1 MSDTK
6 EYCEQ
11 VNEYNERVA
20 SKSGINIGR
29 AKTTIEVLR
38 ELAEW
43 LNDIQMRKLDEDMKD
58 EKFVKG
64 FNAGYLFAMKDYIL
78 NKHEKEGHRN
88 EKEIL
93 KSTNGD

>member
-6 EYCEQ
+6 EYREQ
-11 VNEYNERVA
+11 INEYNERVA

-38 ELAEW
+38 ELTEW
-43 LNDIQMRKLDEDMKD
+43 LRENQMRKLDEDMKD

-64 FNAGYLFAMKDYIL
+64 FNAGYLFAMRDC
-78 NKHEKEGHRN
+78 
-88 EKEIL
+88 IL
-93 KSTNGD
+93 KNEGEDLNELTNSIY

>member
-11 VNEYNERVA
+11 INEYNERVA
-20 SKSGINIGR
+20 NKSGINIGQ
-29 AKTTIEVLR
+29 AKTTIEMLS

-43 LNDIQMRKLDEDMKD
+43 LKENQMRKLDEDMKD

-78 NKHEKEGHRN
+78 NKYEKEN
-88 EKEIL
+88 KQ
-93 KSTNGD
+93 